1 MKKMITT
8 CMFAVTLY
16 LQGQEAPASIAFTE
30 SDPTSWLKIQ
40 KDGYIGYIDDEGMEI
55 IPPVYEEIGEPGDY
69 QENWILVVKDGY
81 MGFVDLE
88 GKVVVEPQ
96 YEMIGRKGEYKE
108 NWYLVRKDGF
118 YGFINPKGEEVV
130 KPVYEEIEINK

>member
-1 MKKMITT
+1 
-8 CMFAVTLY
+8 
-16 LQGQEAPASIAFTE
+16 
-30 SDPTSWLKIQ
+30 
-40 KDGYIGYIDDEGMEI
+40 
-55 IPPVYEEIGEPGDY
+55 
-69 QENWILVVKDGY
+69 